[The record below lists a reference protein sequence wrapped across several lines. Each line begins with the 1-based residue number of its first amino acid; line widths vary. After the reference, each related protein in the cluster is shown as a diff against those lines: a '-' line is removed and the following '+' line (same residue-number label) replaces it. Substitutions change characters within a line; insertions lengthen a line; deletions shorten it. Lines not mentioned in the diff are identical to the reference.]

1 MISARL
7 KREKGNI
14 TLYVGFRLCRGNL
27 YFRGLSAAM
36 LTGTN
41 RLPTSASYP
50 ALPRCY
56 VVKVHCAD
64 LLSAVVRSVCFFLFL
79 IV

>member
-1 MISARL
+1 VCLL

-14 TLYVGFRLCRGNL
+14 TFILAFGFAVAFSH
-27 YFRGLSAAM
+27 FRGLSAAM

-41 RLPTSASYP
+41 RLPISASYP

-56 VVKVHCAD
+56 VFKVHPA
-64 LLSAVVRSVCFFLFL
+64 FFYGLAGGFP
-79 IV
+79 